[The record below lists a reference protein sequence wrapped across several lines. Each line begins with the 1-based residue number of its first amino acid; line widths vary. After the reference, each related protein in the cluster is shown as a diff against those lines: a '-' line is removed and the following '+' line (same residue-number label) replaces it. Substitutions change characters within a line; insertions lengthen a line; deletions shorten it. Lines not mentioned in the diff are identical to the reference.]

1 MGSDFNADFI
11 NIIGVIYVVRTTKYV
26 GGEMNIVPFLVL
38 FSLCLVA
45 FSIILFVYLFKQD
58 DYDQADRMALAPLRD
73 DGEKRRSEQ

>member
-1 MGSDFNADFI
+1 VGSDFNADFI
-11 NIIGVIYVVRTTKYV
+11 DIIGVIYVVRTTKHA
-26 GGEMNIVPFLVL
+26 GGKMNIVPFLVL

-73 DGEKRRSEQ
+73 DGERRESEQ